1 MDWIISCLEVVMSKE
16 TTKKRSQSA
25 KQGTQTKKKPGP
37 QVKAKAKAKARQRQK
52 QMLMIMI
59 GLVAI
64 LLLVIVAALF
74 LSGSIGGKSA
84 DSNFVYIL
92 ENEKIV
98 STNIE
103 AFDEEHYS
111 KSELKSYMKDVIKD
125 YNKENGSGSVRQRS
139 FKIKDG
145 IATSVLQYKN
155 ADVFED
161 FYGRELFVG
170 TIGEALGAGYSF
182 DIPFASVKGNNITE
196 CTNEKFIGDDTYK
209 VAIIKANT
217 KVKVEGEICFIS
229 TENIAEVEKDYV
241 VIKEGA
247 VLEMEAIDSTEST
260 EVVSEDDLL
269 EDGGLVFD
277 FGEEEIVESEYSE
290 KYTYIIYK

>member
-1 MDWIISCLEVVMSKE
+1 MSKE

-25 KQGTQTKKKPGP
+25 KPKTQSKKKPSP
-37 QVKAKAKAKARQRQK
+37 QAKVKAKAKVRQRQK
-52 QMLMIMI
+52 QKLMILI
-59 GLVAI
+59 GLVAV
-64 LLLVIVAALF
+64 LLLVIVVALF
-74 LSGSIGGKSA
+74 LSGALGGKSA
-84 DSNFVYIL
+84 DSNSVYIL

>member
-1 MDWIISCLEVVMSKE
+1 MSKE

-25 KQGTQTKKKPGP
+25 KPRTQTKKKPNA
-37 QVKAKAKAKARQRQK
+37 QVKAKAKARQRQK
-52 QMLMIMI
+52 QKIMVLI
-59 GLVAI
+59 GLVAVLLI
-64 LLLVIVAALF
+64 LIVVALF
-74 LSGSIGGKSA
+74 LSGAIGGKSA
-84 DSNFVYIL
+84 EGNSVYIL
-92 ENEKIV
+92 KNDKII

-103 AFDEEHYS
+103 EFDENNYS
-111 KSELKSYMKDVIKD
+111 KSELKSYINAVIKD

-139 FKIKDG
+139 LTVKNDT
-145 IATSVLQYKN
+145 ATSVLQYKD
-155 ADVFED
+155 ADAFED

-170 TIGEALGAGYSF
+170 TVPEAIGVGYSF
-182 DIPFASVKGNNITE
+182 DIPFASVKGSVITE

-217 KVKVEGEICFIS
+217 KVKVEGEIYFIS
-229 TENIAEVEKDYV
+229 TENIAEVGNDYV

-247 VLEMEAIDSTEST
+247 VLEMEAVDSTEST

-277 FGEEEIVESEYSE
+277 FGEEEITESEYSE
-290 KYTYIIYK
+290 TYTYIIYK

>member
-1 MDWIISCLEVVMSKE
+1 MSKE

-25 KQGTQTKKKPGP
+25 KPRTQTKRKPSP
-37 QVKAKAKAKARQRQK
+37 QVKSKAKAKARKRQK
-52 QMLMIMI
+52 QKLTILV

-64 LLLVIVAALF
+64 LLIVIAAALF
-74 LSGSIGGKSA
+74 LSGAFGGENAERDSI
-84 DSNFVYIL
+84 YIL

-103 AFDEEHYS
+103 EFDENNYN
-111 KSELKSYMKDVIKD
+111 KSELKSYMNDVIKD
-125 YNKENGSGSVRQRS
+125 YNRENGSGSVKQRS
-139 FKIKDG
+139 FKIKNG
-145 IATSVLQYKN
+145 VATSVLQYKD

-170 TIGEALGAGYSF
+170 TIGEAIGAGYSF
-182 DIPFASVKGNNITE
+182 DIPFASVKGSTVTE
-196 CTNEKFIGDDTYK
+196 CTSEKFIGDDTYK

-217 KVKVEGEICFIS
+217 KVMVEGEISFIS
-229 TENIAEVEKDYV
+229 TENIAEVGRDYV
-241 VIKEGA
+241 LIKEGA
-247 VLEMEAIDSTEST
+247 VLEMEAVENTEST

-290 KYTYIIYK
+290 TYTYIIYK